1 MESDV
6 RKLLNGLESNKW
18 EDKFFVS
25 MVGFISS
32 VLKEND
38 EGSGYDF
45 KEKSL
50 EENREFIYD
59 LIQESDY
66 SGKLKFELRD
76 FMEVILSKNE

>member
-1 MESDV
+1 MSSDV
-6 RKLLNGLESNKW
+6 RKLLDGLDSNKW
-18 EDKFFVS
+18 DDRFFVS

-38 EGSGYDF
+38 EGEGYDF

-50 EENREFIYD
+50 EENSEFIYD
-59 LIQESDY
+59 LIQNSDY
-66 SGKLKFELRD
+66 SEKLRLELRD